1 MKKATIQVI
10 GAEGS
15 KTTVSVPSRL
25 KDVTPNNSVLAQ
37 YVRVFLKNQRQG
49 TASTKDRSQIIGT
62 TKKMYKQKGTG
73 NARHASA
80 KAPIFVGGGVAGGP
94 KPRDYSVKMNKK
106 QKIMAMDSA
115 IVSRIENESMWVIAE
130 EAAKKVIKTK
140 DFVNL
145 LKSKE
150 VKSGT
155 KFTLVIDS
163 EDNNLFLAARNVTGA
178 NIINTENINPYEL
191 LKGKAVIFSHKAFSK
206 LSKKA

>member
-1 MKKATIQVI
+1 MKKTTIQVI

-15 KTTVSVPSRL
+15 KTTVAVPSRL

-37 YVRVFLKNQRQG
+37 YVKVFLQNQRQG

-115 IVSRIENESMWVIAE
+115 IVSRIENESLWVIAE

-140 DFVNL
+140 DFLSL

-163 EDNNLFLAARNVTGA
+163 EDNNLFLAARNLVGA
-178 NIINTENINPYEL
+178 NIINTENINPYEI
-191 LKGKAVIFSHKAFSK
+191 LKGKTVIFSQKAFSK

>member
-106 QKIMAMDSA
+106 QKMMAMDSA